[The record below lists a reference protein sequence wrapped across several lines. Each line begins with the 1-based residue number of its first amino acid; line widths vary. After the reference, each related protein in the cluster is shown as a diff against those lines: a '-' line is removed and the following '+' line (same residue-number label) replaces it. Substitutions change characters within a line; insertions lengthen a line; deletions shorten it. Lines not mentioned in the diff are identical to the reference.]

1 MKPVFFWLLI
11 SLYATFFLNISLK
24 FVKSFRKYED
34 FLRQYFLKFPCCKE
48 TNDISIW
55 QMMSTY
61 FLLKVSLKRLFNN
74 CIKLYCYCINPS
86 WNMNRGSN
94 WPPPAKTA
102 FKKPR
107 LIRVNYNLS
116 DFSFSDESD
125 DSNKEY
131 VKAMRLIFFKKAILK
146 MYFLN
151 EQFFKEKILKI

>member
-1 MKPVFFWLLI
+1 MK
-11 SLYATFFLNISLK
+11 
-24 FVKSFRKYED
+24 
-34 FLRQYFLKFPCCKE
+34 
-48 TNDISIW
+48 
-55 QMMSTY
+55 
-61 FLLKVSLKRLFNN
+61 
-74 CIKLYCYCINPS
+74 
-86 WNMNRGSN
+86 RGSN

-131 VKAMRLIFFKKAILK
+131 IKAMRLIFFKKRLK

-151 EQFFKEKILKI
+151 EQFFKEKILKM